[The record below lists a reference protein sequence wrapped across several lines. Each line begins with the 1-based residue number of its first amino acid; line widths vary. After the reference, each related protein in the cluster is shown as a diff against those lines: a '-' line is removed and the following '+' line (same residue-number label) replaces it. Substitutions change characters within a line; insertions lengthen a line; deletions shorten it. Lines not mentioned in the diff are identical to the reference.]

1 MAHNLDTT
9 NGRTS
14 FVSARED
21 AWHRLGTVLPDSFTA
36 NEAME
41 HGLLGGWNVRKVP
54 VMAEI
59 AEGLTIPVPE
69 KFAVVRNNPVVAG
82 QVDPL
87 GVVGPAYHVVQ
98 NEELAGLLDNL
109 VDESGAK
116 FETAGAIDGG
126 RKVFIT
132 MKLPGSIKIGG
143 VDPVENYIAAM
154 TGHDGRTATT
164 LLVTPVRI
172 VCQNTM
178 NLAFNNHSHI
188 FRVRHTVGAQKILL
202 QQAREAMEFT
212 YDYLD
217 GFQAEAERLI
227 NTELTL
233 GRFEEIVTKAF
244 GAPEGAPAA
253 TVTRNENKIDE
264 IVGLFADSF
273 THEGVRETAW
283 AGLNALTEWND
294 HFAPIRGTE
303 GSSEVEADLRARRAL
318 LDSDFKNAARKMILA
333 AV

>member
-9 NGRTS
+9 NGQTS

-87 GVVGPAYHVVQ
+87 GVVGPAYTVVQ

-109 VDESGAK
+109 IDESGAK

-132 MKLPGSIKIGG
+132 MKLPGGIRIGG
-143 VDPVENYIAAM
+143 VDPVNNYIAAM
-154 TGHDGRTATT
+154 TSHDGTSATT

-172 VCQNTM
+172 VCENTM
-178 NLAFNNHSHI
+178 NLAFQNHSNI
-188 FRVRHTVGAQKILL
+188 FRVRHTSGAQRLL
-202 QQAREAMEFT
+202 AQQAREAMEFT

-217 GFQAEAERLI
+217 GFQEEAERLI
-227 NTELTL
+227 NTTMTL
-233 GRFEEIVTKAF
+233 GKFEEIVNNAF
-244 GAPEGAPAA
+244 QPPKDAPAA
-253 TVTRNENKIDE
+253 TVTRNENKIAE
-264 IVGLFADSF
+264 IVGLFADAH
-273 THEGVRETAW
+273 THEGVRDTAW
-283 AGLNALTEWND
+283 AGLNALTEWSD
-294 HFAPIRGTE
+294 HYAPVRGSG
-303 GSSEVEADLRARRAL
+303 GSSEVEADLRARKSL
-318 LDSDFKNAARKMILA
+318 LDTEFKNKARKLILA
-333 AV
+333 AA